1 MRKACSGNSAVLCVD
16 TVLLTW
22 YSLSPSLR
30 PLSAARC
37 WWMFKAFGFRDVR
50 LLDGG
55 LVAWQAA
62 GLPTASSAAALDA
75 AAAPTAPFKP
85 RMHPSLLVTAEQV
98 GLFSL
103 LTSEPSSHSVASCRP
118 HCQVRDG
125 NQTSFRVIDA
135 RGAPRFQAQVPVSWV
150 VPLHIVAP
158 PKTIA
163 LVGVH
168 PGATRWTAGR
178 PHSWLV
184 ERSLQQSVGSLN
196 SGVTGAGGGVHAI
209 PLCSLAPASL
219 SYCCRSSYRQT
230 N

>member
-22 YSLSPSLR
+22 CSLSPSLR

-85 RMHPSLLVTAEQV
+85 CMHPSLLVTAEQV
-98 GLFSL
+98 GLFSF
-103 LTSEPSSHSVASCRP
+103 LTSEPSSHSLVRTLSPPCPR
-118 HCQVRDG
+118 CQVRDG
-125 NQTSFRVIDA
+125 NLTLFRVIDA
-135 RGAPRFQAQVPVSWV
+135 RGAPRFQAQVPVGWV

-163 LVGVH
+163 LAAPTLPFFFVSCTIILPSEFQTIMEKH
-168 PGATRWTAGR
+168 TFR
-178 PHSWLV
+178 PIL
-184 ERSLQQSVGSLN
+184 
-196 SGVTGAGGGVHAI
+196 
-209 PLCSLAPASL
+209 
-219 SYCCRSSYRQT
+219 
-230 N
+230 